1 MSMIREIRDIMGRI
15 SRIEQQVAKLPSR
28 IGSSGGSG
36 GSGTLRVYEAP
47 SKEELPDGV
56 PRTSFGRVTDGPQV
70 GMMCIRNPT
79 NDGWDAFN
87 VLE

>member
-1 MSMIREIRDIMGRI
+1 MSVVREIKELMGRLA
-15 SRIEQQVAKLPSR
+15 RIEQQVAKLPSR
-28 IGSSGGSG
+28 IGSGGGAG
-36 GSGTLRVYEAP
+36 GGTFRVYEAP

-56 PRTSFGRVTDGPQV
+56 ARTSFGRVTDGPYV
-70 GMMCIRNPT
+70 GMMCIRNPA